1 MQHMADAYKK
11 LVELKKEKMEIK
23 FSSFGQKDKD
33 STNKLRKINNDIASH
48 SILLHNFRSGD
59 VK

>member
-1 MQHMADAYKK
+1 MADAYKK

-33 STNKLRKINNDIASH
+33 STNKLRKINNDIASL